1 MENIKVTS
9 IDQLKIMSGGEIVKL
24 PPFIQG
30 QDFYAKLR
38 RPSMLKLVQSG
49 QIPNSLLRT
58 ANMLFSGGVNEELD
72 RDDEF
77 MKDLFDLID
86 VLAGAVFVEPSWSEL
101 KQAEI
106 ELTDEQYMFIFNYT
120 QEGVKQ
126 LEPFREDEEVASTDQ
141 YVKSVQVQTFGFVT
155 R

>member
-9 IDQLKIMSGGEIVKL
+9 IDQLKLMSGGEIVKL
-24 PPFIQG
+24 PPFVQG

-101 KQAEI
+101 KQAGI

-141 YVKSVQVQTFGFVT
+141 YVKSI
-155 R
+155 

>member
-1 MENIKVTS
+1 MENIRITS
-9 IDQLKIMSGGEIVKL
+9 IDELKAMSGGEIVKL
-24 PPFIQG
+24 PPFAQG

-49 QIPNSLLRT
+49 KIPNSLLRT
-58 ANMLFSGGVNEELD
+58 ANMLFSGGVDKELD

-77 MKDLFDLID
+77 MKDMFDLID

-101 KQAEI
+101 KRAGI

-120 QEGVKQ
+120 QEGVKAV
-126 LEPFREDEEVASTDQ
+126 EPFREFKEGNPADQ
-141 YVKSVQVQTFGFVT
+141 HVQPVSV
-155 R
+155 

>member
-9 IDQLKIMSGGEIVKL
+9 IDQLKTMSGGEIVKL

-77 MKDLFDLID
+77 MKDMFDLID

-101 KQAEI
+101 KQAGI

-141 YVKSVQVQTFGFVT
+141 YVKSI
-155 R
+155 

>member
-24 PPFIQG
+24 PPFVQG

-86 VLAGAVFVEPSWSEL
+86 VLAEAVFVEPSWSEL

-126 LEPFREDEEVASTDQ
+126 LEPFREDEEVASTDK
-141 YVKSVQVQTFGFVT
+141 YVKSV
-155 R
+155 

>member
-1 MENIKVTS
+1 MEMKVTS
-9 IDQLKIMSGGEIVKL
+9 IDQLKLMSGGEIVKL

-38 RPSMLKLVQSG
+38 RPSMLKLVKSG

-58 ANMLFSGGVNEELD
+58 ANMLFSGGVDKELD

-77 MKDLFDLID
+77 MKDMFDLID
-86 VLAGAVFVEPSWSEL
+86 VLADAVFVEPSWKEL
-101 KQAEI
+101 NNAGI

-120 QEGVKQ
+120 QEGVKA
-126 LEPFREDEEVASTDQ
+126 LEPFRENEENFTTD
-141 YVKSVQVQTFGFVT
+141 
-155 R
+155 

>member
-24 PPFIQG
+24 PPFVQG

-120 QEGVKQ
+120 QEGVKA
-126 LEPFREDEEVASTDQ
+126 LEPFREDEEVASADK
-141 YVKSVQVQTFGFVT
+141 YVKSV
-155 R
+155 

>member
-9 IDQLKIMSGGEIVKL
+9 IDQLKLMSGGEIVKL

-49 QIPNSLLRT
+49 QVPNSLLRT
-58 ANMLFSGGVNEELD
+58 ANMLFSGGVDKELD

-77 MKDLFDLID
+77 MKDMFDLID
-86 VLAGAVFVEPSWSEL
+86 VLAGAVFVEPSWTEL
-101 KQAEI
+101 KNAGI
-106 ELTDEQYMFIFNYT
+106 ELTDEQYMFVFNYT
-120 QEGVKQ
+120 QEGVKA
-126 LEPFREDEEVASTDQ
+126 LEPFRENEETAT
-141 YVKSVQVQTFGFVT
+141 TN
-155 R
+155 

>member
-9 IDQLKIMSGGEIVKL
+9 IDQLKVMSGGEIVKL

-77 MKDLFDLID
+77 MKDMFDLID

-126 LEPFREDEEVASTDQ
+126 LEPFREDEEVASTNQ
-141 YVKSVQVQTFGFVT
+141 YVKSV
-155 R
+155 

>member
-9 IDQLKIMSGGEIVKL
+9 IDQLKLMSGGEIVKL

-49 QIPNSLLRT
+49 QVPNSLLRT
-58 ANMLFSGGVNEELD
+58 ANMLFSGGVDKELD

-77 MKDLFDLID
+77 MKDMFDLID
-86 VLAGAVFVEPSWSEL
+86 VLAGAVFVEPSWNEL
-101 KQAEI
+101 KNAGI

-120 QEGVKQ
+120 QEGVKA
-126 LEPFREDEEVASTDQ
+126 LEPFRENEETD
-141 YVKSVQVQTFGFVT
+141 TT
-155 R
+155 N

>member
-9 IDQLKIMSGGEIVKL
+9 IDQLKVMSGGEIVKL

-141 YVKSVQVQTFGFVT
+141 YVKSI
-155 R
+155 

>member
-24 PPFIQG
+24 PSFIQG

-86 VLAGAVFVEPSWSEL
+86 VLAEAVFVEPSWNEL

-126 LEPFREDEEVASTDQ
+126 LEPFREDEEVASTDK
-141 YVKSVQVQTFGFVT
+141 YVKSI
-155 R
+155 

>member
-9 IDQLKIMSGGEIVKL
+9 IDQLKVMSGGEIVKL

-77 MKDLFDLID
+77 MKDMFDLID

-101 KQAEI
+101 KQAGI

-120 QEGVKQ
+120 QEGVKA
-126 LEPFREDEEVASTDQ
+126 LEPFREDEETASADK
-141 YVKSVQVQTFGFVT
+141 YVKSV
-155 R
+155 

>member
-9 IDQLKIMSGGEIVKL
+9 IDRLKIMSGGEIVKL
-24 PPFIQG
+24 PPFVQG

-126 LEPFREDEEVASTDQ
+126 LEPFREDEEVASTDK
-141 YVKSVQVQTFGFVT
+141 YVKSI
-155 R
+155 

>member
-1 MENIKVTS
+1 MEHKVTS
-9 IDQLKIMSGGEIVKL
+9 IDQLKLMAGGEVVKL

-77 MKDLFDLID
+77 MKDIFELID
-86 VLAGAVFVEPSWSEL
+86 VLAEAVFVEPSWNSL
-101 KQAEI
+101 KQAGI

-120 QEGVKQ
+120 QEGVKA
-126 LEPFREDEEVASTDQ
+126 LEPFREDEKTATAD
-141 YVKSVQVQTFGFVT
+141 
-155 R
+155 

>member
-126 LEPFREDEEVASTDQ
+126 LVPCREDEEVASADQ
-141 YVKSVQVQTFGFVT
+141 DVKSV
-155 R
+155 

>member
-126 LEPFREDEEVASTDQ
+126 LEPFREDEEVASTDK
-141 YVKSVQVQTFGFVT
+141 YVKSI
-155 R
+155 

>member
-9 IDQLKIMSGGEIVKL
+9 IDQLKLMSGGEIVKL

-126 LEPFREDEEVASTDQ
+126 LEPFREDEEVASIDQ
-141 YVKSVQVQTFGFVT
+141 YVKSV
-155 R
+155 

>member
-9 IDQLKIMSGGEIVKL
+9 IDQLKIMSAGEIVKL
-24 PPFIQG
+24 PPFVQG

-141 YVKSVQVQTFGFVT
+141 YVKSV
-155 R
+155 

>member
-1 MENIKVTS
+1 MEIKVTS
-9 IDQLKIMSGGEIVKL
+9 IDQLKLMSGGEIVKL

-58 ANMLFSGGVNEELD
+58 ANMLFSGGVDKELD

-77 MKDLFDLID
+77 MKDMFDLID
-86 VLAGAVFVEPSWSEL
+86 VLAGAVFVEPSWTEL
-101 KQAEI
+101 KNAGI

-120 QEGVKQ
+120 QEGVKA
-126 LEPFREDEEVASTDQ
+126 LEPFRENEETATTD
-141 YVKSVQVQTFGFVT
+141 
-155 R
+155 

>member
-1 MENIKVTS
+1 MEMKVTS
-9 IDQLKIMSGGEIVKL
+9 IDQLKLMSGGEIVKL

-38 RPSMLKLVQSG
+38 RPSMLKLVKSG

-58 ANMLFSGGVNEELD
+58 ANMLFSGEVDKELD

-77 MKDLFDLID
+77 MKDMFDLID
-86 VLAGAVFVEPSWSEL
+86 VLADAVFVEPSWKEL
-101 KQAEI
+101 NNAGI

-120 QEGVKQ
+120 QEGVKA
-126 LEPFREDEEVASTDQ
+126 LEPFRENEENITTD
-141 YVKSVQVQTFGFVT
+141 
-155 R
+155 

>member
-1 MENIKVTS
+1 METIKVTS

-141 YVKSVQVQTFGFVT
+141 YVKSV
-155 R
+155 

>member
-1 MENIKVTS
+1 MEIKVTS
-9 IDQLKIMSGGEIVKL
+9 IDQLKLMSGGEIVKL

-58 ANMLFSGGVNEELD
+58 TNMLFSGGVDKELD

-77 MKDLFDLID
+77 MKDMFDLID
-86 VLAGAVFVEPSWSEL
+86 VLAGAVFVEPSWTEL
-101 KQAEI
+101 KNAGI

-120 QEGVKQ
+120 QEGVKA
-126 LEPFREDEEVASTDQ
+126 LEPFRENEETATTD
-141 YVKSVQVQTFGFVT
+141 
-155 R
+155 

>member
-9 IDQLKIMSGGEIVKL
+9 IDQLKLMSGGEIVKL

-77 MKDLFDLID
+77 MKDMFDLID

-101 KQAEI
+101 KNAGI

-120 QEGVKQ
+120 QEGVKA
-126 LEPFREDEEVASTDQ
+126 LEPFREDEEVASADK
-141 YVKSVQVQTFGFVT
+141 YVKSV
-155 R
+155 

>member
-1 MENIKVTS
+1 MEYKVTS
-9 IDQLKIMSGGEIVKL
+9 IDQLKLMSSGEIVKL
-24 PPFIQG
+24 PPFVQG

-58 ANMLFSGGVNEELD
+58 ANMLFSGGVEEELD

-77 MKDLFDLID
+77 MKDMFNLIE
-86 VLAGAVFVEPSWSEL
+86 VLADAVFVEPSWNEM
-101 KQAEI
+101 KNAGI

-120 QEGVKQ
+120 QEGVKAV
-126 LEPFREDEEVASTDQ
+126 EPFRENEEADTADKHVESI
-141 YVKSVQVQTFGFVT
+141 SL
-155 R
+155 

>member
-9 IDQLKIMSGGEIVKL
+9 IDQLKLMSGGEIVKL

-77 MKDLFDLID
+77 MKDMFDLID
-86 VLAGAVFVEPSWSEL
+86 VLAGAVFVEPSWGEL
-101 KQAEI
+101 KQAGI

-141 YVKSVQVQTFGFVT
+141 YVKSI
-155 R
+155 

>member
-9 IDQLKIMSGGEIVKL
+9 IDQLKLMSGGEIVKL

-30 QDFYAKLR
+30 QEFYAKLR

-49 QIPNSLLRT
+49 QVPNSLLRT
-58 ANMLFSGGVNEELD
+58 ANMLFSGGVDKELD

-77 MKDLFDLID
+77 MKDMFDLID
-86 VLAGAVFVEPSWSEL
+86 VLAGAVFVEPSWTEL
-101 KQAEI
+101 KNAGI

-120 QEGVKQ
+120 QEGVKA
-126 LEPFREDEEVASTDQ
+126 LEPFR
-141 YVKSVQVQTFGFVT
+141 
-155 R
+155 

>member
-1 MENIKVTS
+1 MENKITS
-9 IDQLKIMSGGEIVKL
+9 IDQLKLMSGGEIVKL

-72 RDDEF
+72 KDDEF
-77 MKDLFDLID
+77 MKDIFDLID
-86 VLAGAVFVEPSWSEL
+86 VLAEAVFVEPAWSEL
-101 KQAEI
+101 KQAGI

-120 QEGVKQ
+120 QEGVKA
-126 LEPFREDEEVASTDQ
+126 LEPFRENEANSTANQ
-141 YVKSVQVQTFGFVT
+141 YVQPVPMPTI
-155 R
+155 

>member
-1 MENIKVTS
+1 MEYKVTS
-9 IDQLKIMSGGEIVKL
+9 IDELKVMSGGEVVKL
-24 PPFIQG
+24 PPFVQG

-38 RPSMLKLVQSG
+38 RPSMLKLAQSG
-49 QIPNSLLRT
+49 KIPNSLLRT

-77 MKDLFDLID
+77 MKDMFDLID

-101 KQAEI
+101 KQAGI

-120 QEGVKQ
+120 QEGVKSV
-126 LEPFREDEEVASTDQ
+126 EPFREVKENTSTD
-141 YVKSVQVQTFGFVT
+141 
-155 R
+155 

>member
-9 IDQLKIMSGGEIVKL
+9 IDQLKLMSGGEIVKL

-58 ANMLFSGGVNEELD
+58 ANMLFSGGVDKELD

-77 MKDLFDLID
+77 MKDMFDLID
-86 VLAGAVFVEPSWSEL
+86 VLAGAVFVEPSWTEL
-101 KQAEI
+101 KNAGI
-106 ELTDEQYMFIFNYT
+106 ELTDEQYMFVFNYT
-120 QEGVKQ
+120 QEGVKA
-126 LEPFREDEEVASTDQ
+126 LEPFRENEETAT
-141 YVKSVQVQTFGFVT
+141 TN
-155 R
+155 